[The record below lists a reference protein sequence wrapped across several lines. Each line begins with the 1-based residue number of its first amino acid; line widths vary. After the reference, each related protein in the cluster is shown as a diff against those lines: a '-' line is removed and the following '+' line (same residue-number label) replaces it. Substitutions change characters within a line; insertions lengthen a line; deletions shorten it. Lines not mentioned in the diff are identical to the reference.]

1 MPLARIIPYQ
11 APITQANSP
20 PATIK
25 LEGVSKVYPQ
35 GKRCLLDINL
45 QLHQGDFLFITGASG
60 AGKSTLLKMLYGAEK
75 PSSGRVIF
83 EDVAVEKLRG
93 DRLARIRRKIGIV
106 FQDYK
111 LIENRTVGEN
121 VAFVLWA
128 QGYSNQEIRRRL
140 IPTLQLVGLADKVH
154 QYPQQLS
161 GGEQQRISL
170 ARAIINTPALILADE
185 PTGNLDLDNS
195 LQILGLLEKMSDL
208 GATVIVTTHDQNL
221 IRLSNQPVMDLHEGK
236 LFWIRK

>member
-1 MPLARIIPYQ
+1 MQSARIIPYQ
-11 APITQANSP
+11 APITQANSA

-25 LEGVSKVYPQ
+25 LESVSKVYPN

-45 QLHQGDFLFITGASG
+45 QLNQGDFLFITGASG

-170 ARAIINTPALILADE
+170 ARAIISTPALILADE

-195 LQILGLLEKMSDL
+195 LQILSLLEKMSDL

-221 IRLSNQPVMDLHEGK
+221 IRLSNQPVMDLYEGK

>member
-1 MPLARIIPYQ
+1 MQSARVNSSPTSIPQ
-11 APITQANSP
+11 TNSAPAI
-20 PATIK
+20 IK
-25 LEGVSKVYPQ
+25 LESISKVYPN
-35 GKRCLLDINL
+35 GRRCLSNINL
-45 QLHQGDFLFITGASG
+45 QLSQGEFLFITGASG
-60 AGKSTLLKMLYGAEK
+60 AGKSTLLKLLYGAEK

-121 VAFVLWA
+121 VAFVLWS
-128 QGYSNQEIRRRL
+128 QGYTKQEIHRRL
-140 IPTLQLVGLADKVH
+140 IPTLQLVGLADKVN

-170 ARAIINTPALILADE
+170 ARAIISTPSLILADE
-185 PTGNLDLDNS
+185 PTGNLDTDNS
-195 LQILGLLEKMSDL
+195 QQILSLLEKMSDL

-221 IRLSNQPVMDLHEGK
+221 IRMSSQPVMDLYEGQ
-236 LFWIRK
+236 LYWLRK

>member
-1 MPLARIIPYQ
+1 MQSARIPPHQ
-11 APITQANSP
+11 ASTLHQNS
-20 PATIK
+20 ALTILK
-25 LEGVSKVYPQ
+25 LESVSKVYPN
-35 GKRCLLDINL
+35 GRRCLSDINF
-45 QLHQGDFLFITGASG
+45 HITQGEFLFITGASG
-60 AGKSTLLKMLYGAEK
+60 AGKSTLLKLLYGAEK
-75 PSSGRVIF
+75 PSSGKVIF

-128 QGYSNQEIRRRL
+128 QGYAKQEISRRL
-140 IPTLQLVGLADKVH
+140 IPTLQLVGLADKVD
-154 QYPQQLS
+154 QYPKQLS

-170 ARAIINTPALILADE
+170 ARAIISTPSLILADE

-195 LQILGLLEKMSDL
+195 QQILRLLEKMSNL

-221 IRLSNQPVMDLHEGK
+221 IRMSNQPVMDLYEGQ
-236 LFWIRK
+236 LYWIRK

>member
-1 MPLARIIPYQ
+1 MQSARIIPYQ
-11 APITQANSP
+11 APIPQSNSA

-25 LEGVSKVYPQ
+25 LESVSKVYPN
-35 GKRCLLDINL
+35 GKRCLLDINF

-83 EDVAVEKLRG
+83 EDIAVEKLRG

-140 IPTLQLVGLADKVH
+140 IPTLHLVGLADKVD

-195 LQILGLLEKMSDL
+195 LQILSLLEKMSDL